1 MKNVVTAII
10 FAFALVSCSDK
21 KATETAQPEPES
33 NAMLEEPKPIDS
45 ATIAKTDTENVSGA
59 DTSISEGKALVEGA
73 DCLACHKVD
82 AKLVGPAYQDVAA
95 KYTEADVDL
104 LATKIIEGGK
114 GVWGEVPMTAH
125 AGMSKENAQKMVK
138 YILSLK
144 K

>member
-1 MKNVVTAII
+1 MKNLVTAII
-10 FAFALVSCSDK
+10 FAFALTSCSDK
-21 KATETAQPEPES
+21 KTTETAQPEPES
-33 NAMLEEPKPIDS
+33 NVMLEEPKPIDS
-45 ATIAKTDTENVSGA
+45 AVIAKTNTESTSEA
-59 DTSISEGKALVEGA
+59 DASISEGKALVEGA

-82 AKLVGPAYQDVAA
+82 AKLVGPSYQDVAA
-95 KYTEADVDL
+95 KYTDADLDH

-114 GVWGEVPMTAH
+114 GVWGEIPMTAH